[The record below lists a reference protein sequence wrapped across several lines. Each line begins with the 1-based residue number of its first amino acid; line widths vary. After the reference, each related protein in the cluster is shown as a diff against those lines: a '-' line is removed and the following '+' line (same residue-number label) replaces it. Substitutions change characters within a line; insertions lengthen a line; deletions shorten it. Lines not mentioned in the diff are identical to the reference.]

1 MSPVSEIVSC
11 SSTLDSDKITSI
23 LTAFFFFLIYSEFR
37 SIALRFLQTSKG
49 FGFFFVPSIIIVKAG
64 LIKFTV

>member
-1 MSPVSEIVSC
+1 MSPGSEIVSC

-23 LTAFFFFLIYSEFR
+23 LTAFFKIYSEFR

-49 FGFFFVPSIIIVKAG
+49 FGIFLFRQSF
-64 LIKFTV
+64 